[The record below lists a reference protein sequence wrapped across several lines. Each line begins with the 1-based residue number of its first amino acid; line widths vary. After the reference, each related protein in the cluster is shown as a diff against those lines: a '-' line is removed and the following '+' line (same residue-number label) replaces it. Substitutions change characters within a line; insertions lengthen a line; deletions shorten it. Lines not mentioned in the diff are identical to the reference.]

1 MAPMGGA
8 GPRPEMR
15 VQTGGK
21 MGSKKE
27 PVKLSSGPKE
37 ISMRWEDL
45 DRENCS
51 LARTL
56 SVVGDRWTL
65 MVLRECFL
73 GQRRFEQF
81 EGRLGIARHVL
92 ADRLKKLT
100 EAGVLARTAY
110 QERPRREE
118 YRLTEKGRDLHAA
131 MLALIQW
138 GDKYMA
144 GEEGPPIERVHKA
157 CGHVMETVPV
167 CSECGEP
174 VSAHDV
180 TVRAGPG
187 AGEDTLP
194 RTAHGR

>member
-1 MAPMGGA
+1 
-8 GPRPEMR
+8 
-15 VQTGGK
+15 
-21 MGSKKE
+21 
-27 PVKLSSGPKE
+27 
-37 ISMRWEDL
+37 MRWEEL

-73 GQRRFEQF
+73 GQRRFEEF
-81 EGRLGIARHVL
+81 EARLGIARHVL

-100 EAGVLARTAY
+100 EAGVLAKTAY

-118 YRLTEKGRDLHAA
+118 YRLTDKGRDLYPA

-138 GDKYMA
+138 GDRYMA
-144 GEEGPPIERVHKA
+144 GKDGPPIERVHKT
-157 CGHVMETVPV
+157 CGHVMSAVQV

-174 VSAHDV
+174 VAARDV
-180 TVRAGPG
+180 TARPGPG
-187 AGEDTLP
+187 AGAGTLP
-194 RTAHGR
+194 ERARNG